1 MYEVNNKCNCMIV
14 RTLKFRLS
22 NLYIIKKGS
31 LIMTKEV
38 CAYLAVSVDGFIAD
52 KDESVQFLEEVK
64 GEGG

>member
-22 NLYIIKKGS
+22 NLYIIKR
-31 LIMTKEV
+31 EFYYDERV

-52 KDESVQFLEEVK
+52 KDESVQFLK
-64 GEGG
+64 GG